1 MNQPSHL
8 SENLPPSMLDPEI
21 LPAEDY
27 SPPIHIGRSTIAYQL
42 PEGNSPEA
50 IRARIPLLKEITERC
65 YMRLARDLWDC
76 FQRKLYVGYGFD
88 TFDDYVATEVG
99 ISKDRAYKLRRIFS
113 VLVLKCDIP
122 TAQVESAERSRVEM
136 ILSVVNRSNAQ
147 DWLTDAKT
155 LPYKTLRNKL
165 VNERASRKG
174 TPSATKPD
182 KPEPTTPVRLACE
195 NPRAQDASDVESYQQ
210 RTFRLPDD
218 GDTLLTEAL
227 AVAQRVTGSH
237 SDNFN
242 LICMAQQFLA
252 HNLTLEGKDDGR
264 RGYFQRWMEEI
275 YGGWFLHVRSDEAW
289 DVLKEAVEKHKHLF
303 GTSKREESNGTDR
316 YDHNS
321 DSGGS
326 DGGSDLNSEDSGDS
340 DGYEGGQE
348 EENQQEEGDTYAQAS
363 ELRAGLDQ

>member
-1 MNQPSHL
+1 MDQLPDHL
-8 SENLPPSMLDPEI
+8 SNPPPSTLLPEI
-21 LPAEDY
+21 LPAQ
-27 SPPIHIGRSTIAYQL
+27 PAMLIGHSTIAYQL

-65 YMRLARDLWDC
+65 YMRLARDLWEVY
-76 FQRKLYVGYGFD
+76 QLKHYVKFGFS

-99 ISKDRAYKLRRIFS
+99 ISKDRSYKLRRIFS

-122 TAQVESAERSRVEM
+122 TSQVEVAERSRVEM
-136 ILSVVNRSNAQ
+136 ILSVVNRDNAK

-155 LPYKTLRNKL
+155 LPYKELRNKL
-165 VNERASRKG
+165 IRETTRRRGVA
-174 TPSATKPD
+174 PSATPPD
-182 KPEPTTPVRLACE
+182 KPDPTTPIRLACE
-195 NPRAQDASDVESYQQ
+195 SPRAQEPGNSQEFVQ

-227 AVAQRVTGSH
+227 AIAQRVTGSH

-252 HNLTLEGKDDGR
+252 QNLTTEGKDDGR

-289 DVLKEAVEKHKHLF
+289 DVLREAVEGRPDLF
-303 GTSKREESNGTDR
+303 GTSEREDTHVDR
-316 YDHNS
+316 YNDEPNDRNNPDDHRGP
-321 DSGGS
+321 DDAGVGSGVGAHE
-326 DGGSDLNSEDSGDS
+326 EDK
-340 DGYEGGQE
+340 EAE
-348 EENQQEEGDTYAQAS
+348 EEDDEEGTCHADA
-363 ELRAGLDQ
+363 